1 MNLLVN
7 PPLWEAQQ
15 AYPNRKHNTK
25 WLEKRINFISSMQ
38 TTELYIWI
46 VHIVLYLPMLY
57 VSMFH
62 IPRLSGIL
70 TSWNVFVVNLGIK
83 FVPQVLIQFFISHSL
98 TYLISWIFRWER
110 EKIIFRELI
119 LNIFTLNMRQGIIYF
134 IFRFV
139 FDLQS
144 FYYRVSWHCRMFHR
158 WASIDILLYM
168 LSYLHRVIKKYS
180 NDKIFRITNGHH
192 LISSV

>member
-1 MNLLVN
+1 M
-7 PPLWEAQQ
+7 
-15 AYPNRKHNTK
+15 
-25 WLEKRINFISSMQ
+25 
-38 TTELYIWI
+38 YIWI

-70 TSWNVFVVNLGIK
+70 TSWNIFVVNLGIK

-98 TYLISWIFRWER
+98 TYLISWNFCWER

-119 LNIFTLNMRQGIIYF
+119 LNIFTSNIRQGIY
-134 IFRFV
+134 IFYIQICVWSPIITRF
-139 FDLQS
+139 FDIVEC
-144 FYYRVSWHCRMFHR
+144 FFFHR

>member
-1 MNLLVN
+1 MGS
-7 PPLWEAQQ
+7 
-15 AYPNRKHNTK
+15 RKHNTK

-70 TSWNVFVVNLGIK
+70 TSWNIFVVNLGIK
-83 FVPQVLIQFFISHSL
+83 FVPQILIQFFISHSL

-110 EKIIFRELI
+110 ERIAFRELI
-119 LNIFTLNMRQGIIYF
+119 LNIFTLNMRQRKSYILYSDLCSISNFITGFLDIVECIIA
-134 IFRFV
+134 
-139 FDLQS
+139 
-144 FYYRVSWHCRMFHR
+144 VSKYWYIIIH
-158 WASIDILLYM
+158 ALLFT
-168 LSYLHRVIKKYS
+168 SC
-180 NDKIFRITNGHH
+180 N
-192 LISSV
+192 